1 MRNDYISDELYKEI
15 SDLAYQK
22 NVTAGTSLTEEG
34 DYAQWK
40 VIEPEGAKLHNKVSG
55 FDSVILHNNQ
65 TNQIVI
71 GYRGTEPDGSWLGRA
86 ADYETDV
93 FDVLG
98 GRTRELEDAVTD
110 PNHHNIFKKSFIQSI
125 KDDIDWEN
133 NQFHQAEVLY
143 EQVKAKYPD
152 ASISLTGH
160 SLGGGL
166 AQYVAARQDLSAMTY
181 SAPSVTNLLDDASL
195 AKVNEGYY
203 DGKVVNIVQPNDSVG
218 AGGLF
223 EYDRHVGSTYYKG
236 QDFDSANAMYQNWR
250 LQFQLMVPIRPM
262 GPSGPLVTYNFPID
276 IDLDK
281 FQVGNIVRLMDSFSK
296 KEGKGYHSMNQYQF
310 DEQGNLVGPFIDRAT
325 GKQID
330 ISPRWNAYQE
340 SRMALSN
347 LVGGVV
353 APLIAAASNGKSG
366 QGGGTIRLTPE
377 ELAQAAKEMRFSL
390 SGFSNDA
397 HASIRMFEA
406 YTSTSESR
414 SFTSIAY
421 EATATLERINR
432 WYQESISEIAEYI
445 ERKHEDFVQAD
456 QFLTGGN

>member
-1 MRNDYISDELYKEI
+1 MQNGYISDELYQKI
-15 SDLAYQK
+15 SNFAYQRDIS
-22 NVTAGTSLTEEG
+22 AGTPLTEEG
-34 DYAQWK
+34 EYAQWK
-40 VIEPEGAKLHNKVSG
+40 VIEPEGAELHNKVSG
-55 FDSVILHNNQ
+55 FDSVVFQNNQ

-71 GYRGTEPDGSWLGRA
+71 GYRGTEPDGNWLGIA

-98 GRTRELEDAVTD
+98 GRTRELEDALTD

-125 KDDIDWEN
+125 KDDIDWQN

-143 EQVKAKYPD
+143 EQIKSKYPD

-166 AQYVAARQDLSAMTY
+166 AQYVAARQDFPAMTY

-203 DGKVVNIVQPNDSVG
+203 DKKVVNIVHPNDSVG
-218 AGGLF
+218 AGGIS

-236 QDFDSANAMYQNWR
+236 QDFDSANAIYQNWR
-250 LQFQLMVPIRPM
+250 LQFQLMLPIRPM

-281 FQVGNIVRLMDSFSK
+281 FQVGNIIRLMDSFSK

-310 DEQGNLVGPFIDRAT
+310 DQQGNLVGPLIDRAT
-325 GKQID
+325 GQQID
-330 ISPRWNAYQE
+330 ISPRWNTYQE
-340 SRMALSN
+340 SQVALSN
-347 LVGGVV
+347 LFGGAL
-353 APLIAAASNGKSG
+353 APLIAVAAYGKSG

-377 ELAQAAKEMRFSL
+377 ELAQAAREMRLSL
-390 SGFSNDA
+390 DGFSNDA
-397 HASIRMFEA
+397 QASIRMFEA
-406 YTSTSESR
+406 YTSTSESH
-414 SFTSIAY
+414 SFTPIAY

-456 QFLTGGN
+456 QFLTGGK

>member
-1 MRNDYISDELYKEI
+1 MQNGYISDELYQKI
-15 SDLAYQK
+15 SNFAYQRDIS
-22 NVTAGTSLTEEG
+22 AGTPLTEEG
-34 DYAQWK
+34 EYAQWK
-40 VIEPEGAKLHNKVSG
+40 VIEPEGAELHNKVSG
-55 FDSVILHNNQ
+55 FDSVVFQNNQ

-71 GYRGTEPDGSWLGRA
+71 GYRGTEPDGNWLGIA

-98 GRTRELEDAVTD
+98 GRTRELEDAITD

-125 KDDIDWEN
+125 KDDINWQN

-143 EQVKAKYPD
+143 EQVNSKYPD

-203 DGKVVNIVQPNDSVG
+203 DKKVVNIVHPNDSVG
-218 AGGLF
+218 AGGIS

-250 LQFQLMVPIRPM
+250 LQFQLMLPIRPM

-281 FQVGNIVRLMDSFSK
+281 FQVGNIIRLMDSFSK

-310 DEQGNLVGPFIDRAT
+310 DQQGNLVGPLIDRAT
-325 GKQID
+325 GQQID
-330 ISPRWNAYQE
+330 ISPRWNTYQE
-340 SRMALSN
+340 SQVALSN
-347 LVGGVV
+347 LFGGVL
-353 APLIAAASNGKSG
+353 APLIAVAAYGKSG

-377 ELAQAAKEMRFSL
+377 ELAQAAREMRLSL
-390 SGFSNDA
+390 DGFSNDA
-397 HASIRMFEA
+397 QASIRMFKA
-406 YTSTSESR
+406 YTSTSESH
-414 SFTSIAY
+414 SFTPIAY
-421 EATATLERINR
+421 NATATLERINR

-456 QFLTGGN
+456 QFLTGGK

>member
-1 MRNDYISDELYKEI
+1 MQNGYISDELYQKI
-15 SDLAYQK
+15 SNFAYQRDIS
-22 NVTAGTSLTEEG
+22 AGTPLTEEG
-34 DYAQWK
+34 EYAQWK
-40 VIEPEGAKLHNKVSG
+40 VIEPEGAELHNKVSG
-55 FDSVILHNNQ
+55 FDSVVFQNNQ

-71 GYRGTEPDGSWLGRA
+71 GYRGTEPDGNWLGIA

-125 KDDIDWEN
+125 KEDIDWQN

-143 EQVKAKYPD
+143 EQVKSKYPD

-203 DGKVVNIVQPNDSVG
+203 DKKVVNIVHPNDSVG
-218 AGGLF
+218 AGGIS

-250 LQFQLMVPIRPM
+250 LQFQLMLPIRPM
-262 GPSGPLVTYNFPID
+262 GPSGPLATYNFPID

-281 FQVGNIVRLMDSFSK
+281 FQVGNIIRLMDSFSK

-310 DEQGNLVGPFIDRAT
+310 DQQGNLVGPLIDRAT
-325 GKQID
+325 GQQID
-330 ISPRWNAYQE
+330 ISPRWNTYQE
-340 SRMALSN
+340 SQVALSN
-347 LVGGVV
+347 LFGGVL
-353 APLIAAASNGKSG
+353 APLIAVAAYGKSG

-377 ELAQAAKEMRFSL
+377 ELAQAAREMRLSL
-390 SGFSNDA
+390 DGFSNDA
-397 HASIRMFEA
+397 QASIRMFEA
-406 YTSTSESR
+406 YTSTSESH
-414 SFTSIAY
+414 SFTPIAY
-421 EATATLERINR
+421 DATATLERINR

-456 QFLTGGN
+456 QFLTGGK

>member
-15 SDLAYQK
+15 SDLAYQD
-22 NVTAGTSLTEEG
+22 NVTVGAPLTVGG

-71 GYRGTEPDGSWLGRA
+71 GYRGTEPGGSWLGRA

-203 DGKVVNIVQPNDSVG
+203 DKSGEHRSAKRFSRCRRT
-218 AGGLF
+218 F

-250 LQFQLMVPIRPM
+250 LQFQLMVPISPM

-296 KEGKGYHSMNQYQF
+296 KKA
-310 DEQGNLVGPFIDRAT
+310 R
-325 GKQID
+325 D
-330 ISPRWNAYQE
+330 ITQ
-340 SRMALSN
+340 
-347 LVGGVV
+347 
-353 APLIAAASNGKSG
+353 
-366 QGGGTIRLTPE
+366 
-377 ELAQAAKEMRFSL
+377 
-390 SGFSNDA
+390 
-397 HASIRMFEA
+397 
-406 YTSTSESR
+406 
-414 SFTSIAY
+414 
-421 EATATLERINR
+421 
-432 WYQESISEIAEYI
+432 
-445 ERKHEDFVQAD
+445 
-456 QFLTGGN
+456 

>member
-1 MRNDYISDELYKEI
+1 MQNGYISDELYQKI
-15 SDLAYQK
+15 SNFAYQRDIS
-22 NVTAGTSLTEEG
+22 AGTPLTEEG
-34 DYAQWK
+34 EYAQWK
-40 VIEPEGAKLHNKVSG
+40 VIEPEGAELHNKVSG
-55 FDSVILHNNQ
+55 FDSVVFQNNQ

-71 GYRGTEPDGSWLGRA
+71 GYRGTEPDGNWLGIA

-125 KDDIDWEN
+125 KDDIDWQN

-143 EQVKAKYPD
+143 EQIKSKYPD

-166 AQYVAARQDLSAMTY
+166 AQYVAARQDLPAMTY

-203 DGKVVNIVQPNDSVG
+203 DKKVVNIVHPNDSVG
-218 AGGLF
+218 AGGIS

-250 LQFQLMVPIRPM
+250 LQFQLMLPIRPM

-281 FQVGNIVRLMDSFSK
+281 FQVGNIIRLMDSFSK

-310 DEQGNLVGPFIDRAT
+310 DQQGNLVGPLIDRAT
-325 GKQID
+325 GQQID
-330 ISPRWNAYQE
+330 ISPRWNTYQE
-340 SRMALSN
+340 SQVALSN
-347 LVGGVV
+347 LFGGAL
-353 APLIAAASNGKSG
+353 APLIAVAAYGKSG

-377 ELAQAAKEMRFSL
+377 ELAQAAREMRLSL
-390 SGFSNDA
+390 DGFSNDA
-397 HASIRMFEA
+397 QASIRMFEA
-406 YTSTSESR
+406 YTSTSESH
-414 SFTSIAY
+414 SFTPIAY

-456 QFLTGGN
+456 QFLTGGK

>member
-152 ASISLTGH
+152 ESISLTGH

-203 DGKVVNIVQPNDSVG
+203 D
-218 AGGLF
+218 
-223 EYDRHVGSTYYKG
+223 
-236 QDFDSANAMYQNWR
+236 
-250 LQFQLMVPIRPM
+250 
-262 GPSGPLVTYNFPID
+262 
-276 IDLDK
+276 
-281 FQVGNIVRLMDSFSK
+281 K
-296 KEGKGYHSMNQYQF
+296 K
-310 DEQGNLVGPFIDRAT
+310 
-325 GKQID
+325 
-330 ISPRWNAYQE
+330 W
-340 SRMALSN
+340 
-347 LVGGVV
+347 
-353 APLIAAASNGKSG
+353 
-366 QGGGTIRLTPE
+366 
-377 ELAQAAKEMRFSL
+377 
-390 SGFSNDA
+390 
-397 HASIRMFEA
+397 
-406 YTSTSESR
+406 
-414 SFTSIAY
+414 
-421 EATATLERINR
+421 
-432 WYQESISEIAEYI
+432 
-445 ERKHEDFVQAD
+445 
-456 QFLTGGN
+456 

>member
-1 MRNDYISDELYKEI
+1 MQKDYISDELYKEI
-15 SDLAYQK
+15 SDLAYQD
-22 NVTAGTSLTEEG
+22 NVTAGAPLTAKG

-55 FDSVILHNNQ
+55 FDSIVLHNDQ

-71 GYRGTEPDGSWLGRA
+71 GYRGTEPGGSWLGRA

-125 KDDIDWEN
+125 KDDIDWQN
-133 NQFHQAEVLY
+133 NQFHEAEVLY

-166 AQYVAARQDLSAMTY
+166 AQYVAARQDLPAMTY

-203 DGKVVNIVQPNDSVG
+203 DKKVINIVHPNDSVG
-218 AGGLF
+218 AGGLL

-250 LQFQLMVPIRPM
+250 LQFQLMLPIQPM

-281 FQVGNIVRLMDSFSK
+281 FQVGNIIRLMDSFSK

-310 DEQGNLVGPFIDRAT
+310 DQQGNLVGPLIDRAT
-325 GKQID
+325 GQQID

-340 SRMALSN
+340 SQMALSN
-347 LVGGVV
+347 LFGGVL
-353 APLIAAASNGKSG
+353 APLIAVAAYGKSG

-377 ELAQAAKEMRFSL
+377 ELAQAAREMRHSL
-390 SGFSNDA
+390 DGFSNDA
-397 HASIRMFEA
+397 QASIRMFEA
-406 YTSTSESR
+406 YTSTSESH
-414 SFTSIAY
+414 SFTAIAY

-432 WYQESISEIAEYI
+432 WYQDSISEIAEYI

-456 QFLTGGN
+456 QFLTGGK